1 VQQAQRWYCRA
12 RDAAGITKIGGIHTL
27 RHCYATHLLEAGV
40 DLYSLQ
46 QWLGHNHVSTTTRY
60 LHLAR
65 PDLPEGA
72 RRAPLALLAA
82 LPATPT
88 TAMH

>member
-1 VQQAQRWYCRA
+1 MAKQWRLFRA
-12 RDAAGITKIGGIHTL
+12 RNR

-65 PDLPEGA
+65 SDLPDGA
-72 RRAPLALLAA
+72 RRQPLALLAG
-82 LPATPT
+82 LPATVI
-88 TAMH
+88 H